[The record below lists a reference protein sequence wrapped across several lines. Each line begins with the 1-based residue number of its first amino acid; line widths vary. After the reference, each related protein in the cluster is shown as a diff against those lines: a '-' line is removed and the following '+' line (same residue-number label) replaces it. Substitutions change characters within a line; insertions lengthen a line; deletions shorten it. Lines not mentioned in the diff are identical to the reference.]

1 MEMLSWVEMRGI
13 AEEVDINMEKV
24 ALMANEV
31 MDGFLNKYRINPK
44 ASAERMINS
53 VGRYANFMDI
63 MFDYFYQ
70 MKSGFDVLN
79 KNIREWAEK
88 ERRLDERE
96 KGKAVQI

>member
-1 MEMLSWVEMRGI
+1 MEMLSWVEMSCI

-24 ALMANEV
+24 AIMANEV
-31 MDGFLNKYRINPK
+31 MDGFLNEYRINPK

-53 VGRYANFMDI
+53 VERYANFMDI
-63 MFDYFYQ
+63 MLDYFYQ
-70 MKSGFDVLN
+70 MKSGFDVLD